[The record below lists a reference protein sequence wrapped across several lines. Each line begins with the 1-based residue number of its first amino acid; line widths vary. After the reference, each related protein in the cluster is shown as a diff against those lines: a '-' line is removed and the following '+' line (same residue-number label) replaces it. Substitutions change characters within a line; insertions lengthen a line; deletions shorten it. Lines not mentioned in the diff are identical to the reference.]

1 MPALIGLFCGK
12 VYRMKNRYFA
22 LCVAFSLLLTS
33 CAPSAAPTGNPVAT
47 TPVAT
52 TAAAPAAN
60 GANLDAIKAYLVTKI
75 AALKTSTTTLKAA
88 SDQYF
93 ALAQAANFDY
103 ATLWAKQPKEVTKAL
118 QDAKTNW
125 MAASPLYEQMEG
137 IVAGTPSLAQFD
149 IDLDAGISVAEGSED
164 VVSFD
169 IKLPNGKVLSKPGNL
184 FGVTESAL
192 WGTYPEYD
200 VADVEPDFNGDGKIE
215 FGEALPDANL
225 LKGSVDL
232 LDSKVGE
239 LAAAAAP
246 WQPTATEAF
255 GALIGNVPT
264 VSDFFDSW
272 KNSRFVATDPGKA
285 SRDFAAISRLS
296 DIVDNVTSWQT
307 IYGGLSPVVVKVDQP
322 ADQEIQKRLSDL
334 KTYVADIYAKE
345 QGGKRYTP
353 EEADLLSTEAQNRAT
368 AIVGQLTQVAAKL
381 QIPVQ

>member
-1 MPALIGLFCGK
+1 
-12 VYRMKNRYFA
+12 MKNRYFA
-22 LCVAFSLLLTS
+22 LFVAFSLLLTS
-33 CAPSAAPTGNPVAT
+33 CAPSAPPTGNTSST
-47 TPVAT
+47 TPVAP
-52 TAAAPAAN
+52 TAAAPSAN
-60 GANLDAIKAYLVTKI
+60 GANLDAIKAYLVEKI

-88 SDQYF
+88 SDQYYT
-93 ALAQAANFDY
+93 LAQAANFDY
-103 ATLWAKQPKEVTKAL
+103 ASLWAKQPKEVTKAL

-149 IDLDAGISVAEGSED
+149 IDLDAGISAAEGSED

-169 IKLPNGKVLSKPGNL
+169 IKLPNGKELSKPGNL

-200 VADVEPDFNGDGKIE
+200 VAGVEPDFNGDGKIE

-232 LDSKVGE
+232 LDSKVSE
-239 LAAAAAP
+239 LATAAAP
-246 WQPTATEAF
+246 WQPTETEAF

-322 ADQEIQKRLSDL
+322 ADQEIQQRLRDL

-345 QGGKRYTP
+345 QAGKRYTP
-353 EEADLLSTEAQNRAT
+353 EEADLLSAEAQNRAT